1 MDIEVNEEQRK
12 DEKHGNGNADCNGDP
27 GIVGETMGRSAGSTE
42 GGEIR
47 WGLVG
52 EDVRRFHGER

>member
-27 GIVGETMGRSAGSTE
+27 GIVGET
-42 GGEIR
+42 
-47 WGLVG
+47 VG
-52 EDVRRFHGER
+52 